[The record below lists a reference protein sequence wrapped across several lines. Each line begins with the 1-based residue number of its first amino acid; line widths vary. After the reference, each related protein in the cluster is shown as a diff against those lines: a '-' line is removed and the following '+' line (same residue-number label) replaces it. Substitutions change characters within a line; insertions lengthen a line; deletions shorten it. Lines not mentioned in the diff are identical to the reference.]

1 MEPVWVDG
9 FSAKNKLEEQTIAVR
24 RGRGRQPQKEDLRKE
39 RINNEITAPEVR
51 LIDQDGEQKG
61 IVSLEEAL
69 QLADD
74 AGLDLVEIAPQ
85 ADPPVCRIMDYGKFL
100 YQKQKKQQEARKKA
114 KQVQVKE
121 VKFRPGTEEGDY
133 QVKLR
138 NLKRFLEKGDR
149 VKVTIWFRGREL
161 AHKELGMRMLERV
174 QEDVADLGTI
184 EQMPKMEGRQ
194 MHMMVVPKK

>member
-1 MEPVWVDG
+1 M
-9 FSAKNKLEEQTIAVR
+9 
-24 RGRGRQPQKEDLRKE
+24 
-39 RINNEITAPEVR
+39 
-51 LIDQDGEQKG
+51 
-61 IVSLEEAL
+61 
-69 QLADD
+69 
-74 AGLDLVEIAPQ
+74 
-85 ADPPVCRIMDYGKFL
+85 CRIMDYGKFL

-138 NLKRFLEKGDR
+138 NLKRFLEHGDR

-174 QEDVADLGTI
+174 QQDVADLGTV

>member
-1 MEPVWVDG
+1 V
-9 FSAKNKLEEQTIAVR
+9 
-24 RGRGRQPQKEDLRKE
+24 
-39 RINNEITAPEVR
+39 PEVR

-61 IVSLEEAL
+61 IVPTSEAL
-69 QLADD
+69 SMAEE

-85 ADPPVCRIMDYGKFL
+85 AEPPVCRIMDYGKFI

-161 AHKELGMRMLERV
+161 AHKELGLKMLERV
-174 QEDVADLGTI
+174 QQDVAELGTV

>member
-1 MEPVWVDG
+1 M
-9 FSAKNKLEEQTIAVR
+9 NRLEEQTIAVR

-39 RINNEITAPEVR
+39 RINDEITAREVR
-51 LIDQDGEQKG
+51 LIDQEGEQKG
-61 IVSLEEAL
+61 VVTLDEAL
-69 QLADD
+69 EMASE

-161 AHKELGMRMLERV
+161 AHKELGLRMLERV
-174 QEDVADLGTI
+174 QQDVADLGTV

>member
-1 MEPVWVDG
+1 MEQ
-9 FSAKNKLEEQTIAVR
+9 LEESAIAVR
-24 RGRGRQPQKEDLRKE
+24 RGRGRQPRKEDIRKE
-39 RINNEITAPEVR
+39 RINEEVTAPEVR

-61 IVSLEEAL
+61 IVPVSEAL
-69 QLADD
+69 SMAEE

-85 ADPPVCRIMDYGKFL
+85 AEPPVCRIMDYGKFI

-161 AHKELGMRMLERV
+161 AHKELGLKMLERV
-174 QEDVADLGTI
+174 QQDVAELGTV